1 MADGPQNIGVG
12 RGLLWGCFAPVL
24 AVVLLVL
31 GWFTYN
37 TYYYTSGYKEAA
49 GLPAAMKA
57 VNASPVATHILGNN
71 IQIQQMELN
80 MAGEPRKGG
89 RRIFYKVRVRGSKA
103 EGQIQTSVLII
114 GQTVNI
120 TDLKLISYDGT
131 PHNLLPLR
139 PKP

>member
-1 MADGPQNIGVG
+1 
-12 RGLLWGCFAPVL
+12 VL
-24 AVVLLVL
+24 AAVLLVL

-37 TYYYTSGYKEAA
+37 TYYYTSGYKEAP
-49 GLPAAMKA
+49 GLPVAMKA
-57 VNASPVATHILGNN
+57 VNASPVATHILGND
-71 IQIQQMELN
+71 IQIERMELN
-80 MAGEPRKGG
+80 MSGEPRKGG
-89 RRIFYKVRVRGSKA
+89 RRIFYKVLVRGTKA

-131 PHNLLPLR
+131 PYNLLPLT